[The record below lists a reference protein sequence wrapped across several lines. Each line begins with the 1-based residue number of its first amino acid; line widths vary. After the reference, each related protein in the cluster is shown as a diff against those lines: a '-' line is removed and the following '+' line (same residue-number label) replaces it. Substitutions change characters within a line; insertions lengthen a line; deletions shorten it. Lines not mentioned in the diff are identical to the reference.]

1 MRAIIAI
8 RFRVLRALHPR
19 GPTPASTRVSGRFF
33 RGAGHFLYHGA
44 VTRFSHPR
52 RGASASAAPWAAPR
66 RPVARRSKG
75 IYLDTLL
82 HFVNLVLHIDKF
94 LGDFIHLYG
103 AWVYA
108 VLFLIV
114 FCETGL
120 VVLPFLPGDS
130 LLFIG
135 GAFAA
140 THEMDVGLLIVL
152 LLVAAVSGNTVN
164 YLIGRAIGPAVFN
177 TRIRGLE
184 RFLDRAAL
192 QKTHD
197 FYTRHGGKTIVLAR
211 FIPVVRTFAPFVA
224 GISQMSMRR
233 FQFFNVAGALMWV
246 LLLVLLGYF
255 FGNIPFIRQYLNV
268 IVLVGAA
275 AAIVPVVIAGVWRMV
290 RGKRDV
296 QRGAVPPPNGSH
308 RR

>member
-1 MRAIIAI
+1 
-8 RFRVLRALHPR
+8 LN
-19 GPTPASTRVSGRFF
+19 
-33 RGAGHFLYHGA
+33 
-44 VTRFSHPR
+44 
-52 RGASASAAPWAAPR
+52 
-66 RPVARRSKG
+66 
-75 IYLDTLL
+75 TLL
-82 HFVNLVLHIDKF
+82 QFAELVLHIDKF
-94 LGDFIHLYG
+94 LGVFIHQYG

-135 GAFAA
+135 GAFCA
-140 THEMDVGLLIVL
+140 TGEMHLGLLIFL
-152 LLVAAVSGNTVN
+152 LLVASVTGNSLN
-164 YLIGRAIGPAVFN
+164 YAIGTAIGPKVFN
-177 TRIRGLE
+177 THIPILE

-197 FYTRHGGKTIVLAR
+197 FYEKHGGKTLVLAR

-224 GISQMSMRR
+224 GVSSMRFAR
-233 FQFFNVAGALMWV
+233 FQFFNIAGALFWV

-268 IVLVGAA
+268 IVLVGIG
-275 AAIVPVVIAGVWRMV
+275 AAIVPILLGALWKLL
-290 RGKRDV
+290 RGKGSA
-296 QRGAVPPPNGSH
+296 GAVQKPGNN
-308 RR
+308 R